1 MLCSLWNSRLQGS
14 AVSQRTQE
22 VFLTLFDV
30 DSPSNFILNFY
41 PQILSSKFLSSNFTL
56 NFFIKIF
63 ILKFYPQLFHKNFY
77 PQILSSIFPP
87 KFLPSNFTHN
97 FFTKIFTLKFYSTF
111 PPKFLPSNFVI
122 KFDPKNR
129 IAEQVWRAQQKAITR
144 KKIIKNEECH

>member
-1 MLCSLWNSRLQGS
+1 MVSNSPESCRNSRLQGS

-30 DSPSNFILNFY
+30 GSPSNFILNFY
-41 PQILSSKFLSSNFTL
+41 PQILPSTFS
-56 NFFIKIF
+56 
-63 ILKFYPQLFHKNFY
+63 
-77 PQILSSIFPP
+77 P

>member
-1 MLCSLWNSRLQGS
+1 MSTLNLTKQNQRRLQSSSNSPESCRNSRLQGS

-30 DSPSNFILNFY
+30 DSSSNFILNFY
-41 PQILSSKFLSSNFTL
+41 PQILPSTFS
-56 NFFIKIF
+56 
-63 ILKFYPQLFHKNFY
+63 
-77 PQILSSIFPP
+77 P